1 MIVFDP
7 PKFSVRLKDVL
18 ADFGLAD
25 RRVADGGDP
34 MHIAAEPIDWDSVR
48 TKKGECSGDAKAFLD
63 GVFGVSARA
72 GV

>member
-18 ADFGLAD
+18 SDFGLAG
-25 RRVADGGDP
+25 RRVVEDSDP
-34 MHIAAEPIDWDSVR
+34 MCIAAEPVDWDSVR
-48 TKKGECSGDAKAFLD
+48 TKKEEFSGEAKAFLD
-63 GVFGVSARA
+63 GVFGVSERT